1 MLNFRALLAFIVV
14 LVAALMVLSSP
25 AVARP
30 QMPTMLQTLYMP
42 GFDAYSG
49 NQYELFGRR

>member
-1 MLNFRALLAFIVV
+1 MLNLRALLALNVV
-14 LVAALMVLSSP
+14 LVAALALLIPQV
-25 AVARP
+25 VARP